1 MDWIKLLN
9 DTRFGEVKQT
19 QGPVNRTT
27 FQRDFDRVVFSSAF
41 RRLQSKTQI
50 FPLPKDDFIHT
61 RLTHSLE
68 ASCVGRS
75 LGSIVGAEVIR
86 REPEY
91 FSKAGITSETFSA
104 IVASAC
110 LAHDI
115 GNPPFGHSGEDAISA
130 YFESGKASYFIEGLT
145 DKQIGDLQNFE
156 GNALGFRTLTHTLS
170 PQHEVKGGLCLSCA
184 TLGAFTKY
192 PKESLPKSDDESL
205 ASERKYGFF
214 QSEKDIFIKIANE
227 MGMIKK
233 CGSKGTAFHRHPL
246 AFLVEAADDIC
257 YQIMDLE
264 DGCKLKL
271 VSYED
276 TYELLVNV
284 IDEDESE
291 LKKVCDTLFDNR
303 ERIGYLRAKAINS
316 LVNQCAS
323 AFMDNHDA
331 ILNGSFDKHLVD
343 CIKAKDGVKAVSD
356 TAYKYIYSYR
366 KVLEIEVAGYEI
378 LGGLLHS
385 FLSAVFFDSRQ
396 DRQTRELIPKQYL
409 GENLSK
415 YDKIMNITQF
425 ISGMT
430 DNFALDTFRALK
442 GISLPS
448 Y

>member
-9 DTRFGEVKQT
+9 DSRFGQVNQST
-19 QGPVNRTT
+19 GTVNRTT
-27 FQRDFDRVVFSSAF
+27 FQRDFDRVVFSSSF

-75 LGSIVGAEVIR
+75 LGSIVGAAIVSR
-86 REPEY
+86 NPQY
-91 FSKAGITSETFSA
+91 FADAGITSETFAA

-115 GNPPFGHSGEDAISA
+115 GNPPFGHSGEDAISS
-130 YFESGKASYFIEGLT
+130 YFESDAAKVFIEGLSE
-145 DKQIGDLQNFE
+145 KQIGDLQNFE

-170 PQHEVKGGLCLSCA
+170 AQHEVKGGLCLSCA

-192 PKESLPKSDDESL
+192 PKESLPKSADPSL
-205 ASERKYGFF
+205 ASERKFGFF
-214 QSEKDIFIKIANE
+214 QSEKDTFIKIASE

-233 CGSKGTAFHRHPL
+233 SADKGVAFHRHPL

-264 DGCKLKL
+264 DGCKLNL
-271 VSYED
+271 VSFKR
-276 TYELLVNV
+276 TFELLLEIIGGDQNEV
-284 IDEDESE
+284 
-291 LKKVCDTLFDNR
+291 LLVCDTLFDDR
-303 ERIGYLRAKAINS
+303 ERVGYLRAKAINS
-316 LVNQCAS
+316 LVNQCAD
-323 AFMDNHDA
+323 AFMENHDA
-331 ILNGSFDKHLVD
+331 VLDGSFDKHLVD
-343 CIKAKDGVKAVSD
+343 CIAAKDAVQAVSD
-356 TAYKYIYSYR
+356 TAVNHIYNHR

-378 LGGLLHS
+378 LGGLLHA
-385 FLSAVFFDSRQ
+385 FLSAVFFDSRH

-409 GENLSK
+409 NDKLDR
-415 YDKIMNITQF
+415 YDKIMNIIQF
-425 ISGMT
+425 VSGMT
-430 DNFALDTFRALK
+430 DNFALDTFRAIK

>member
-9 DTRFGEVKQT
+9 DTRFGTNKQT
-19 QGPVNRTT
+19 QEKVNRTT

-86 REPEY
+86 RNPEY
-91 FSKAGITSETFSA
+91 FAQADITSETFAA

-115 GNPPFGHSGEDAISA
+115 GNPPFGHSGEDAISS
-130 YFESGKASYFIEGLT
+130 YFESDKASFFLEGLT
-145 DKQIGDLQNFE
+145 EKQIGDLQNFE

-170 PQHEVKGGLCLSCA
+170 AQHEVKGGLCLSCA

-205 ASERKYGFF
+205 ASERKFGFF
-214 QSEKDIFIKIANE
+214 QSEKETFVKIANE

-233 CGSKGTAFHRHPL
+233 DDSKGLAFHRHPL

-271 VSYED
+271 VSFEKTFRLLIDVIGED
-276 TYELLVNV
+276 PA
-284 IDEDESE
+284 E
-291 LKKVCDTLFDNR
+291 LKKVCKTLFDER
-303 ERIGYLRAKAINS
+303 EQIGYLRAKAINS
-316 LVNQCAS
+316 LVNQCAA
-323 AFMDNHDA
+323 AFMENHDA
-331 ILNGSFDKHLVD
+331 VLDGSFDAHLVD
-343 CIKAKDGVKAVSD
+343 CIKAKDAVKAVSD
-356 TAYKYIYSYR
+356 TAYSQIYSYR

-378 LGGLLHS
+378 LGGLLES
-385 FLSAVFFDSRQ
+385 FLSAVFFDTRH

-409 GENLSK
+409 DDSLDK

-430 DNFALDTFRALK
+430 DNFALDTFRAIK
-442 GISLPS
+442 GIALPN